1 MAFNG
6 ERAVTFSIEGTNH
19 CLYSDKL
26 YKQKFKQWGWSK
38 YLTAEK
44 ANWMSRKK
52 EKRMR
57 EDQKETSFQVGGR
70 DLSVDEI
77 QRKAKRAKP
86 QDYRILDGQSIAD
99 CTQGSTDKCQAMPTP
114 TDVRYSTPVNTS
126 SHGVG
131 ARYSSGSRSNRWTPT
146 PILNALQRKPRRMIW
161 SGLTC
166 LDILTIHE
174 RGHSLD
180 EDGEWDEAEENF
192 REALAGCQVLL
203 SPAHEHTRIF
213 TYHLADFYA
222 QHDRM
227 ADADKLLDWMTDRIL
242 NRFEATETLVVA
254 HLLKIAELLRKWR
267 RLDEAKAF
275 GIVLAQLVS
284 STHVQWGG
292 SATEASTMIPR
303 VNMPPSLV
311 IGAASTQGLGNLVMP
326 LSTEGMTD
334 ESRAHDR
341 KLMDS
346 KLSLAMAYVEAN
358 DARVEEFLEH
368 VIRQCEDRPK
378 NLMAHILKAWTTMAQ
393 LYQNLRRLEK
403 MDRALLRIREILM
416 NISKDDYGRMKSLPL
431 VAIES
436 AKLYIE
442 LGRNNAAAEI
452 FSRIECG
459 IVDAVGPDLVIPQK
473 LASDLLIKIGV
484 WFQDQN
490 RWKDARPRFE
500 RALCLALAAH
510 DFKCELIKRLETTLE
525 DRRYVHPAKRP
536 CECFDLS
543 DESYGACTIWTTAT
557 STGKVFVA
565 KQCHLAL
572 EDL

>member
-1 MAFNG
+1 M
-6 ERAVTFSIEGTNH
+6 
-19 CLYSDKL
+19 L
-26 YKQKFKQWGWSK
+26 
-38 YLTAEK
+38 
-44 ANWMSRKK
+44 RKV
-52 EKRMR
+52 EKRKR
-57 EDQKETSFQVGGR
+57 EDQKATSFQVGGR
-70 DLSVDEI
+70 ELSVNEI
-77 QRKAKRAKP
+77 QRKAKRAKF
-86 QDYRILDGQSIAD
+86 QDYGTLDGQSIVER
-99 CTQGSTDKCQAMPTP
+99 TQGSTNKCQAMPTP
-114 TDVRYSTPVNTS
+114 PDVRYSTPVNTS
-126 SHGVG
+126 SHSVG
-131 ARYSSGSRSNRWTPT
+131 TRYSPGSRANRWTPT
-146 PILNALQRKPRRMIW
+146 PILNALQKKPQRMIW
-161 SGLTC
+161 DGLTC
-166 LDILTIHE
+166 LDILNIHE
-174 RGHSLD
+174 LGHSLD
-180 EDGEWDEAEENF
+180 EVGEWDEAEERF

-242 NRFEATETLVVA
+242 IRFDATENLVVA
-254 HLLKIAELLRKWR
+254 HLLRTAELLRRWR

-275 GIVLAQLVS
+275 GTVLAQLVS
-284 STHVQWGG
+284 STHVQRGG
-292 SATEASTMIPR
+292 SATEASTIIPHLS
-303 VNMPPSLV
+303 MPRSSV
-311 IGAASTQGLGNLVMP
+311 IGIKGLGDLSMP

-334 ESRAHDR
+334 ESRADDR

-346 KLSLAMAYVEAN
+346 QLSLALAYVEAN
-358 DARVEEFLEH
+358 DATVEEFLEH
-368 VIRQCEDRPK
+368 IIHQCEYRPED
-378 NLMAHILKAWTTMAQ
+378 LMAQTLKAWTALAQ
-393 LYQNLRRLEK
+393 LYHNLRRLEE
-403 MDRALLRIREILM
+403 MDKALLRIREKLIK
-416 NISKDDYGRMKSLPL
+416 ISKDDYKRTKSLPL

-459 IVDAVGPDLVIPQK
+459 IVDAVGPDLEFPQK

-510 DFKCELIKRLETTLE
+510 DFKCELVKRLETTLE

-543 DESYGACTIWTTAT
+543 DETYGACTIWTTMT
-557 STGKVFVA
+557 STGKVLGA

-572 EDL
+572 ENH

>member
-1 MAFNG
+1 ML
-6 ERAVTFSIEGTNH
+6 RKV
-19 CLYSDKL
+19 
-26 YKQKFKQWGWSK
+26 
-38 YLTAEK
+38 EK
-44 ANWMSRKK
+44 RKK
-52 EKRMR
+52 E
-57 EDQKETSFQVGGR
+57 DQKATSFQVGGR
-70 DLSVDEI
+70 ELSVDEI
-77 QRKAKRAKP
+77 QRKAKRAKF
-86 QDYRILDGQSIAD
+86 QDYRILDGQSIVER
-99 CTQGSTDKCQAMPTP
+99 TQSSIDKCPAMPTP
-114 TDVRYSTPVNTS
+114 PDVRYSTPVNAS

-131 ARYSSGSRSNRWTPT
+131 TRYSPGSRANRWTPT
-146 PILNALQRKPRRMIW
+146 PILNALQEKPPRMVW
-161 SGLTC
+161 DGLTC

-174 RGHSLD
+174 LGHSLD
-180 EDGEWDEAEENF
+180 EVGEWDEAEESF
-192 REALAGCQVLL
+192 RQALAGCQVLL

-242 NRFEATETLVVA
+242 YRFGATENLVVA
-254 HLLKIAELLRKWR
+254 HLLKTAELLRRWR

-284 STHVQWGG
+284 ATHVQQGG
-292 SATEASTMIPR
+292 SATEASTTIPR
-303 VNMPPSLV
+303 VNMPRSLV
-311 IGAASTQGLGNLVMP
+311 IGAASTQGLGNLFIP
-326 LSTEGMTD
+326 LNTEGMTD
-334 ESRAHDR
+334 ESRADDR

-346 KLSLAMAYVEAN
+346 KLSLALAYVEAN
-358 DARVEEFLEH
+358 DVRVEEFLEH
-368 VIRQCEDRPK
+368 IIRQCEARPE
-378 NLMAHILKAWTTMAQ
+378 NLMAHTLKAWTTMAR
-393 LYQNLRRLEK
+393 LYQNLRKLEN
-403 MDRALLRIREILM
+403 MDEALLRIREILM
-416 NISKDDYGRMKSLPL
+416 SISKDDYGRTKSLPL

-459 IVDAVGPDLVIPQK
+459 IVDAVDPDLEFPGK

-510 DFKCELIKRLETTLE
+510 DFKCELVKRLETTLE

-543 DESYGACTIWTTAT
+543 DETYGACTIWTTAT
-557 STGKVFVA
+557 STGKVLGA

-572 EDL
+572 ENL